1 MDSMDHPTSTRSS
14 AAATGSEAA
23 AAPARPRP
31 PAARPRPPARS
42 LRFRLTFWYVSLLAL
57 AAGILLIF
65 VNAAAHLAGIPVE
78 TRLFPDPVT
87 GFVYSQRVGG
97 GGVGT
102 ARAQR
107 LERLQFFSILGF
119 LALIAGGAAAGSVV
133 AGRALRPISE

>member
-14 AAATGSEAA
+14 AAATVSEAA
-23 AAPARPRP
+23 AGPPRRRRPAPPPLPPRP
-31 PAARPRPPARS
+31 PPPRS

-87 GFVYSQRVGG
+87 GFVYSQRVVDGA
-97 GGVGT
+97 VAT
-102 ARAQR
+102 ARAQT

-119 LALIAGGAAAGSVV
+119 LALIAGG
-133 AGRALRPISE
+133 